1 MVKWKADIT
10 FDGKK
15 EKKRFTVGEV
25 FEMTIERA
33 DEVQSKIYADHG
45 IEKVMTRVEDP
56 EDNKPVEEQPDAK
69 LDSQEQK
76 RKESA
81 KKEDKKTNEGGK

>member
-15 EKKRFTVGEV
+15 EKKRFSVGEE

-33 DEVQSKIYADHG
+33 EEIQDNIKKTHDIDV
-45 IEKVMTRVEDP
+45 VMTRVEDP

>member
-15 EKKRFTVGEV
+15 EEKRFTVGEE

-33 DEVQSKIYADHG
+33 EEIQDNIKKTHDIDV
-45 IEKVMTRVEDP
+45 VMSRVEDP
-56 EDNKPVEEQPDAK
+56 EDNKPVDEQPDAK

>member
-10 FDGKK
+10 FDGKE
-15 EKKRFTVGEV
+15 EKKRFSVGEE
-25 FEMTIERA
+25 FEMTLERA
-33 DEVQSKIYADHG
+33 DEVQSTIYAEHG
-45 IEKVMTRVEDP
+45 IEQVMTRVEEP
-56 EDNKPVEEQPDAK
+56 ETEKPVEEQPDAK